1 MSDNYQ
7 VPSRAAAVT
16 PSDSAETFGSA
27 LYIGALGNVS
37 VVTEGGDTVTFSG
50 VPAGTTLVV
59 RFTRVRSTGTT
70 ATNLVRLW

>member
-27 LYIGALGNVS
+27 LYVGNGGNVAL
-37 VVTEGGDTVTFSG
+37 VTEYGDAVTFTNIQS
-50 VPAGTTLVV
+50 GTTIVL
-59 RFTRVRSTGTT
+59 RFKQVKSTNTT

>member
-27 LYIGALGNVS
+27 LYVGGAGNVAL
-37 VVTEGGDTVTFSG
+37 VTEYGDAVTFSG
-50 VPAGTTLVV
+50 IQAGTTLVL
-59 RFTRVRSTGTT
+59 RFKQVKSTNTT